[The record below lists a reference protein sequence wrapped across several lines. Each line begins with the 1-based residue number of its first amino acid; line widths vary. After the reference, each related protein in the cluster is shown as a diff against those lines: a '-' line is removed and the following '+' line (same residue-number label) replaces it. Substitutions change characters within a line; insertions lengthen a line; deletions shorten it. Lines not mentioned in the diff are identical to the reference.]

1 MFDIEPVIYAKEPA
15 KVKLEAGTEYY
26 FCSCGRAADGIFCD
40 GSHKGTPFKPVIYT
54 PEKTD
59 EYWICRCKHSKNMPF
74 CDGTHETL

>member
-40 GSHKGTPFKPVIYT
+40 GSHKGTPFKPVIHT